1 MVVINQLLVSPINM
15 NKNNQRNATEFDGL
29 FFFFFYIV
37 MMELYIHILFIE
49 VTIVNDNSSHQSS
62 YL

>member
-1 MVVINQLLVSPINM
+1 M

-29 FFFFFYIV
+29 FFIV
-37 MMELYIHILFIE
+37 MMELYTYTFIE

>member
-29 FFFFFYIV
+29 FFIV
-37 MMELYIHILFIE
+37 MMEELYIHIL
-49 VTIVNDNSSHQSS
+49 
-62 YL
+62 L

>member
-29 FFFFFYIV
+29 FFFFFYCHDGV
-37 MMELYIHILFIE
+37 VYTYTFYRS
-49 VTIVNDNSSHQSS
+49 NNSK
-62 YL
+62 

>member
-15 NKNNQRNATEFDGL
+15 NKNNQRNATEFDGS
-29 FFFFFYIV
+29 FFFFFIV

>member
-29 FFFFFYIV
+29 FFFFFIV

-62 YL
+62 FL

>member
-29 FFFFFYIV
+29 FYCHDGVVYTYTFYRS
-37 MMELYIHILFIE
+37 
-49 VTIVNDNSSHQSS
+49 NNSK
-62 YL
+62 

>member
-1 MVVINQLLVSPINM
+1 M

-29 FFFFFYIV
+29 FFFIVV

>member
-29 FFFFFYIV
+29 FFFFFIV

>member
-29 FFFFFYIV
+29 FF
-37 MMELYIHILFIE
+37 LL
-49 VTIVNDNSSHQSS
+49 S
-62 YL
+62 

>member
-15 NKNNQRNATEFDGL
+15 NKNNQRNATEFDG
-29 FFFFFYIV
+29 FFFFFFIV

>member
-1 MVVINQLLVSPINM
+1 MVGITQLLVSPLNM

-29 FFFFFYIV
+29 FFFFFIV

>member
-1 MVVINQLLVSPINM
+1 M

-29 FFFFFYIV
+29 FFFFFIV